1 MIHYVSLFLEYVI
14 IYVDQWLLVVFCRR
28 MQKHKYSNKV
38 LANEMSLFTLFKFKE
53 YITLAQF
60 NSNTVNV
67 NLPMIQYDT
76 KIYKGITNS
85 IDFVV
90 KDNDRKTVKL
100 VGQQLTAKIYRV
112 DQSQGKT
119 PVPLVGSQELLL
131 KKTVAIVDETAGKA
145 QLILL
150 PEEVHQWMP
159 GLYRFNIISTTD
171 QGVDTCLY
179 TDINKNAYGTFQLID
194 GIAVSIAPAI
204 EVLASDFSVKP
215 YGDYQVRYVTSA
227 LPGDAQTGQANGTHT
242 VAIYT
247 TNFQGRFWIQA
258 SLSIEPPLDNE
269 WFSIPIGTTTEFM
282 IFDSTTVG
290 NGQQYAKMVNFSLN
304 AYWVRF
310 IYYADAVQNTGT
322 FDKILYKS

>member
-1 MIHYVSLFLEYVI
+1 
-14 IYVDQWLLVVFCRR
+14 
-28 MQKHKYSNKV
+28 
-38 LANEMSLFTLFKFKE
+38 MSLFTLFKYKE

-60 NSNTVNV
+60 NSNTVNI
-67 NLPMIQYDT
+67 NMPMIQYDT

-112 DQSQGKT
+112 DQSLGST
-119 PVPLVGSQELLL
+119 PVALVGTQELLL
-131 KKTVAIVDETAGKA
+131 KKTVSIVDETAGRA
-145 QLILL
+145 RLILRPDEIL
-150 PEEVHQWMP
+150 KWQP
-159 GLYRFNIISTTD
+159 GMYKFNIVSSSD
-171 QGVDTCLY
+171 DGVDTCLY
-179 TDINKNAYGTFQLID
+179 TDINKNAYGSFQLID
-194 GIAVSIAPAI
+194 GIAVGISPAVEI
-204 EVLASDFSVKP
+204 DSAQFTVKP
-215 YGDYQVRYVTSA
+215 YGDYNVTYVTSA
-227 LPGDAQTGQANGTHT
+227 LPGDAQTVQSNGTHT

-269 WFSIPIGTTTEFM
+269 WFNIPIGVGTDYM
-282 IFDSTTVG
+282 IFDSTTVR
-290 NGQQYAKMVNFSLN
+290 NGQQYAKVINFSLN

-310 IYYADAVQNTGT
+310 MYYANAVQNTGT